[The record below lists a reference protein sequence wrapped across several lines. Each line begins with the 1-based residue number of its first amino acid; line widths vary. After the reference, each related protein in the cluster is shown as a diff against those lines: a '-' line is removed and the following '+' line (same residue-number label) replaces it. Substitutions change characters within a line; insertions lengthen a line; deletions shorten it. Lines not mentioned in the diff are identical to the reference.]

1 MKKTNHRLNCV
12 NRRAFGL
19 VVALAACSGS
29 GGRLAFGATSL
40 FSQQDILA
48 QAIVGISSLI
58 LKDDN
63 VRLEDRGA
71 VAKAFANFL
80 FSLWY
85 YERAS
90 GKSEPL
96 IKYERSFRLLYKLYA
111 EKLIPENDPL
121 GIRPVYKNG
130 VLPKN
135 TILVA
140 YAELKQSDFESEKS
154 YGTLVK
160 LFNDHLG
167 QIKPARQP

>member
-58 LKDDN
+58 L
-63 VRLEDRGA
+63 
-71 VAKAFANFL
+71 KAFANFL